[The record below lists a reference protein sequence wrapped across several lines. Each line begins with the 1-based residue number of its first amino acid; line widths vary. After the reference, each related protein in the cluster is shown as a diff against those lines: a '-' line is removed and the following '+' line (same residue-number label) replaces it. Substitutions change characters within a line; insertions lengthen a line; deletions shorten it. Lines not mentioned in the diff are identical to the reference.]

1 MALGWEHALT
11 LVGAFAS
18 AGTAQYLSHR
28 LTLNREDEKYQ
39 KERYQN
45 FYAPLV
51 FKIKN
56 YVIAEA
62 YKLEKVLIT
71 LGRIPKRKDDFILFT
86 FSSLP
91 DSNSILP
98 EIISTIEKNLKYAD
112 LQFIEMYEKHKMH
125 EVQAKDDEAP
135 TITAVRWFSRLTDN
149 LLVCEKFLMEYL
161 SFSENISVLSNEI
174 KKEIRQVL
182 TSIRLYNLMFK
193 FEFPSTARLLF
204 SCTGNYK
211 DVFIAFPDIHEKIN
225 IVKQKVNSD
234 IALMIKSTGK
244 DDIYCYEE
252 LIDLVRSIQNHINKY
267 ENQWDVFRYSAAL
280 DEEINADILNKKLL
294 IQQNS

>member
-11 LVGAFAS
+11 FVGAFAS

-62 YKLEKVLIT
+62 NKLEKVLIT
-71 LGRIPKRKDDFILFT
+71 LGRIPKHKDDVNIFT
-86 FSSLP
+86 FPSLL
-91 DSNSILP
+91 DSNSILR

-112 LQFIEMYEKHKMH
+112 LPFIEMYERHKMH
-125 EVQAKDDEAP
+125 EVQTKDDEDA
-135 TITAVRWFSRLTDN
+135 TVTAVRWFSRLTDN

-174 KKEIRQVL
+174 KKEINQVL
-182 TSIRLYNLMFK
+182 TSIKLYNLMFK
-193 FEFPSTARLLF
+193 FNFPSTARLLF

-211 DVFIAFPDIHEKIN
+211 DVFVAFPDIHQKIN
-225 IVKQKVNSD
+225 IVKQKVDSK
-234 IALMIKSTGK
+234 IELVIKSTGK

-252 LIDLVRSIQNHINKY
+252 LIDWVRSIQNHINKY
-267 ENQWDVFRYSAAL
+267 ENHWDVFRYSAAL
-280 DEEINADILNKKLL
+280 DEELNTEILNKKLL
-294 IQQNS
+294 IKQNS

>member
-11 LVGAFAS
+11 FVGAFAS

-62 YKLEKVLIT
+62 NKLEKVLIA
-71 LGRIPKRKDDFILFT
+71 LGRIPKHKDDVIIYT
-86 FSSLP
+86 IPSLP

-112 LQFIEMYEKHKMH
+112 LQFIEMYERYKIQ
-125 EVQAKDDEAP
+125 EVQTKDDEEP
-135 TITAVRWFSRLTDN
+135 IVTTVRWFSRLTDN

-174 KKEIRQVL
+174 KKEINQVL
-182 TSIRLYNLMFK
+182 TSIKLYNLMFK
-193 FEFPSTARLLF
+193 FEFFSTARLLF
-204 SCTGNYK
+204 SCTGNHK
-211 DVFIAFPDIHEKIN
+211 DVVVAFPDIHQEIN
-225 IVKQKVNSD
+225 IVKQKVNSK
-234 IALMIKSTGK
+234 IELLIKSTGK

-252 LIDLVRSIQNHINKY
+252 LIDLVRSFQNHINKY
-267 ENQWDVFRYSAAL
+267 ENHWDVFRYSAAL
-280 DEEINADILNKKLL
+280 DEEINTDILNKKLL
-294 IQQNS
+294 IKQNS